1 MMKIR
6 AAYQNFVNSNLG
18 LYNEKCLFNF
28 LNAII
33 LLKKSRINIFSRP
46 TTIKP
51 IPMQN
56 TFLDNTAIEIHREIQ
71 VGNICHVVF
80 DFDGTISLIRD
91 GWQNVM
97 VPLMIECL
105 QTETDTTET
114 QEQLEAIVVEFV
126 DRLTG
131 KQTIYQMIQLS
142 EEIEKRGGTPKD
154 PLAYKDEYNRRLL
167 PVVEERIAGLAAGTL
182 SADPLRV
189 PMSLE
194 FLRSLREMGV
204 SCYLASGTDVEF
216 VKNEASL
223 LGVAEYFDGGIFG
236 ALREYQKFSKAMVI
250 QKIITDFNL
259 SGSEMLI
266 VGDGYVEIENAK
278 EVGAIALGVASV
290 EGNIYNMNADKRE
303 RLIRAGADIIIS
315 DFREGTQL
323 INHLFNL

>member
-1 MMKIR
+1 
-6 AAYQNFVNSNLG
+6 
-18 LYNEKCLFNF
+18 
-28 LNAII
+28 
-33 LLKKSRINIFSRP
+33 
-46 TTIKP
+46 
-51 IPMQN
+51 MQN

-71 VGNICHVVF
+71 TGNIRHVVF

-97 VPLMIECL
+97 VPMMVECL
-105 QTETDTTET
+105 QMETDTTET
-114 QEQLEAIVVEFV
+114 QKQLEAIVVEFV

-167 PVVEERIAGLAAGTL
+167 PVVEERIAGLSAGTL

-194 FLRSLREMGV
+194 FLQSLRKMGIN
-204 SCYLASGTDVEF
+204 CYLASGTDVEF

-236 ALREYQKFSKAMVI
+236 ALREYKQFSKAMVI
-250 QKIITDFNL
+250 QKIVKDIASTARAY
-259 SGSEMLI
+259 SGSELLI

-278 EVGAIALGVASV
+278 EVGAIAVGVASV
-290 EGNIYNMNADKRE
+290 EDNIYNMNADKRE
-303 RLIRAGADIIIS
+303 RLLRAGADIIIR

-323 INHLFNL
+323 LNYLFNS

>member
-1 MMKIR
+1 
-6 AAYQNFVNSNLG
+6 
-18 LYNEKCLFNF
+18 
-28 LNAII
+28 
-33 LLKKSRINIFSRP
+33 
-46 TTIKP
+46 
-51 IPMQN
+51 MQN

-97 VPLMIECL
+97 VPMMIEYL

-114 QEQLEAIVVEFV
+114 PEQLEALVVEFV

-142 EEIEKRGGTPKD
+142 AEIEERGGTPKD

-194 FLRSLREMGV
+194 FLQSLREMGV
-204 SCYLASGTDVEF
+204 RCYLASGTDVEF

-236 ALREYQKFSKAMVI
+236 ALREYQKFSKAMII

-259 SGSEMLI
+259 SGSELLI

-278 EVGAIALGVASV
+278 EVGALAVGVASV

-303 RLIRAGADIIIS
+303 RLIRAGADIIIP

>member
-1 MMKIR
+1 
-6 AAYQNFVNSNLG
+6 
-18 LYNEKCLFNF
+18 
-28 LNAII
+28 
-33 LLKKSRINIFSRP
+33 
-46 TTIKP
+46 
-51 IPMQN
+51 MQN
-56 TFLDNTAIEIHREIQ
+56 LFLDNTAIEIHRETQ
-71 VGNICHVVF
+71 TGNIRHVVF

-97 VPLMIECL
+97 VPMMVECL

-114 QEQLEAIVVEFV
+114 QEQLETLVVEFV

-142 EEIEKRGGTPKD
+142 EEIAKRGGTPKE

-182 SADPLRV
+182 PADPLRV

-194 FLRSLREMGV
+194 FLRSLREMGI
-204 SCYLASGTDVEF
+204 SCYLASGTDIEF
-216 VKNEASL
+216 VKNEAGL
-223 LGVAEYFDGGIFG
+223 LGVAEYFDSGIFG

-250 QKIITDFNL
+250 QKIITDSQI
-259 SGSEMLI
+259 SGSELLI

-278 EVGAIALGVASV
+278 AVGAIAVGVASV

-303 RLIRAGADIIIS
+303 RLIRAGADIIIP
-315 DFREGTQL
+315 DFREGVQL
-323 INHLFNL
+323 LDYLFNL